1 MDIARLTKAAASAA
15 AAAVMIIAA
24 PGASAAADTESHCAV
39 GVAPIVSGQPSPA
52 PVINC
57 FSTFAESIE
66 FATAGR
72 VQLGAADAQVSAADL
87 AEAGAVTTEQS
98 LMAGPLL
105 GVEYDGA
112 NFSAGSLAL
121 YGTSG
126 SGCYGVTY
134 GFAGMPAGWNDRVS
148 SARAY
153 SGCDSWHYS
162 NGGYGGDVRVCATVC
177 TGFGA
182 MTNRTSSI
190 VFR

>member
-1 MDIARLTKAAASAA
+1 MDLARLTKAAASAA
-15 AAAVMIIAA
+15 AGVVLIIAA
-24 PGASAAADTESHCAV
+24 PGASAAAEAGSHCAV
-39 GVAPIVSGQPSPA
+39 GVAPIVSGQPTRA

-57 FSTFAESIE
+57 FSSFAESIE
-66 FATAGR
+66 FATSGR
-72 VQLGAADAQVSAADL
+72 VQLDAADAQVSATQL
-87 AEAGAVTTEQS
+87 AKAGAATTEPS
-98 LMAGPLL
+98 LAAGPLL

-126 SGCYGVTY
+126 SGCFGVTY

-153 SGCDSWHYS
+153 SGCDSRHYA
-162 NGGYGGDVRVCATVC
+162 NGSYGGEVRVCATVC